1 MKKIAFMM
9 MLLLASVGF
18 TAQAAT
24 WDFANKGFSDA
35 TKANLAADAANWTV
49 NNENRFTNTTTMS
62 GELMAN
68 GVIIPETAGIFFGS
82 MSSGKLNIDHGYV
95 PPRVMLN
102 GSNLTFSFKDLEAGQ
117 TITLVTMTANTSS
130 SRGITCS
137 SNNATRIAGEETS
150 LEENINVFQVNED
163 VEGPVEV
170 QFKTLVGGIHI
181 RSVTIDGGAI
191 DPDAPIKIAYLFD
204 SSYANG
210 TSLVGTEEDM
220 ILQYGL
226 MQKDVVSIDVKD
238 LTDATNQVF
247 VDSLAGLQRNY
258 DVVVISEAIS
268 SSHAFGKAL
277 VHLVN
282 RVPMLNLKSFF
293 YKSSV
298 WNWGSGVNPTSVS
311 KGEAGVTS
319 VQVNPE
325 FLEHPI
331 FEMVDVEMGLEL
343 FTGDV
348 TDKNLVQAY
357 TPSAGSL
364 IETDAVLATVTNG
377 TDVYNA
383 IHEHGSSNV
392 YMLIPMSSDASQ
404 TVSESAIQL
413 VFNAAVYLASTKSTV
428 VPAGKPV
435 VGIEYRDGISIV
447 RMSSSTP
454 SANIYYTL
462 DGTEPTEASLLYTEP
477 LQMTQSATV
486 KAITILQG
494 YDNSSV
500 ATAEVLVKTQTAV
513 PVVSMIT
520 IEGNQ
525 LIQLSATESAR
536 IFYTLNGAVPDTLT
550 AEFYTEPF
558 VVSRPSLLRVIASV
572 SGQLVSEIVSDSVH
586 IDGYVLRNKTLVW
599 ANFSD
604 QPTVWQWGE
613 GSSTGDVVS
622 KYAYTLPTDDD
633 STLTPTLTEVD
644 FLNGF
649 KVGTYGQ
656 RINLQNTGVAESGN
670 YSPASEGDLGA
681 SSFAMSF
688 LTTNASSDPTTAYM
702 VTTEAYAGPF
712 DVTVWF
718 TGAKSTSYTEKLE
731 ISIAS
736 SLDATE
742 WTVLD
747 TLSSIGDKLIRKQI
761 AYYDSSAPVYVKLAS
776 ASQLGTNSNMMI
788 FDLKLMG
795 EGSDPVALDQTTL
808 NKTLVSTRIF
818 TVAGTEI
825 KNYTEGINILRK
837 TYSDGSVQ
845 IEKKLIKQ

>member
-9 MLLLASVGF
+9 MLLLALVGF

-35 TKANLAADAANWTV
+35 TKANLAADAANWTE
-49 NNENRFTNTTTMS
+49 NNENRFTNATTMS

-298 WNWGSGVNPTSVS
+298 W
-311 KGEAGVTS
+311 
-319 VQVNPE
+319 
-325 FLEHPI
+325 
-331 FEMVDVEMGLEL
+331 
-343 FTGDV
+343 
-348 TDKNLVQAY
+348 
-357 TPSAGSL
+357 
-364 IETDAVLATVTNG
+364 
-377 TDVYNA
+377 
-383 IHEHGSSNV
+383 
-392 YMLIPMSSDASQ
+392 
-404 TVSESAIQL
+404 
-413 VFNAAVYLASTKSTV
+413 
-428 VPAGKPV
+428 
-435 VGIEYRDGISIV
+435 
-447 RMSSSTP
+447 
-454 SANIYYTL
+454 
-462 DGTEPTEASLLYTEP
+462 
-477 LQMTQSATV
+477 
-486 KAITILQG
+486 
-494 YDNSSV
+494 
-500 ATAEVLVKTQTAV
+500 
-513 PVVSMIT
+513 
-520 IEGNQ
+520 
-525 LIQLSATESAR
+525 
-536 IFYTLNGAVPDTLT
+536 
-550 AEFYTEPF
+550 
-558 VVSRPSLLRVIASV
+558 
-572 SGQLVSEIVSDSVH
+572 
-586 IDGYVLRNKTLVW
+586 
-599 ANFSD
+599 
-604 QPTVWQWGE
+604 
-613 GSSTGDVVS
+613 
-622 KYAYTLPTDDD
+622 
-633 STLTPTLTEVD
+633 
-644 FLNGF
+644 
-649 KVGTYGQ
+649 
-656 RINLQNTGVAESGN
+656 
-670 YSPASEGDLGA
+670 
-681 SSFAMSF
+681 
-688 LTTNASSDPTTAYM
+688 
-702 VTTEAYAGPF
+702 
-712 DVTVWF
+712 
-718 TGAKSTSYTEKLE
+718 
-731 ISIAS
+731 
-736 SLDATE
+736 
-742 WTVLD
+742 
-747 TLSSIGDKLIRKQI
+747 
-761 AYYDSSAPVYVKLAS
+761 
-776 ASQLGTNSNMMI
+776 
-788 FDLKLMG
+788 
-795 EGSDPVALDQTTL
+795 
-808 NKTLVSTRIF
+808 
-818 TVAGTEI
+818 
-825 KNYTEGINILRK
+825 
-837 TYSDGSVQ
+837 
-845 IEKKLIKQ
+845 